1 MGQSVALFR
10 LQAASVYPRQELLVQ
25 GNPRYHKGFQVP
37 FAPSDTTGCFA
48 LRAPAILKHLKS
60 SHFSTKNG
68 SCSML
73 CRSYHYY
80 KVQEE
85 DIQAA
90 F

>member
-25 GNPRYHKGFQVP
+25 GNPRYHKGSLIP
-37 FAPSDTTGCFA
+37 FA
-48 LRAPAILKHLKS
+48 L
-60 SHFSTKNG
+60 
-68 SCSML
+68 
-73 CRSYHYY
+73 YHYY
-80 KVQEE
+80 KGQEE